1 MHSQPEAILFD
12 FDGVLADTE
21 PLHWECWGEVIRPL
35 GMSISWENYRN
46 HCIGISDRE
55 FLETLGRVSD
65 PPHSIDELWPLY
77 PLKKRMLAERA
88 CTGTLIS
95 AEMKGLLQE
104 LSAYQLAVVTSSATI
119 EIRAILQAE
128 NVLGLFQTCVYGD
141 QVQNLKPNP
150 EPYLTAMRRLGVA
163 TAIVLED
170 SGPGIQSGKAA
181 GCEVL
186 EVRHPSEVPGLL
198 RARLSLRS

>member
-35 GMSISWENYRN
+35 GMSISWQNYKA

-77 PLKKRMLAERA
+77 PLKKQLLAERA
-88 CTGTLIS
+88 ATGKLIAS
-95 AEMKGLLQE
+95 EIKDLLKE
-104 LSAYQLAVVTSSATI
+104 ISGYQLAVVTSSATL
-119 EIRAILQAE
+119 EIRSILQAE

-141 QVQNLKPNP
+141 EVQNLKPNP
-150 EPYLTAMRRLGVA
+150 EPYLTAMMRLGV
-163 TAIVLED
+163 TRAIVLED
-170 SGPGIQSGKAA
+170 SAPGIQSGKAA
-181 GCEVL
+181 GCEVM
-186 EVRHPSEVPGLL
+186 EIRHPSEVPRLL
-198 RARLSLRS
+198 RACLAR